1 MVDKL
6 NPMSGKVVP
15 GKQPKPQKPK
25 SPNTP
30 ISGKVV
36 PNKPNTKPEPPKTPK
51 SGTVLPKKKF
61 PFVPAALALITLGV
75 GTALYYKFKGNK
87 TEAKK

>member
-15 GKQPKPQKPK
+15 GQQPKPQQPK
-25 SPNTP
+25 SPNNP

-36 PNKPNTKPEPPKTPK
+36 PNKPNTKPEPPKTPM
-51 SGTVLPKKKF
+51 SGKVLPKKKF
-61 PFVPAALALITLGV
+61 ALVTAALALVTLGF
-75 GTALYYKFKGNK
+75 GTALYYKFKGNN
-87 TEAKK
+87 TESKK